1 MGEVR
6 SLQSV
11 IDRLAPIRRDK
22 KVVFTNGCFDLL
34 HVGHVR
40 YLKSAKELGDF
51 LVVGINS
58 DASVR
63 ALKGDERPL
72 QNEEDRAEILAS
84 LECIDF
90 VILFSDPTPVELIKA
105 IQPDVLVKGGD
116 WAIDKIVGA
125 DIVRTAGGQVTT
137 IPFVNGRSTTR
148 LVEKIRQL

>member
-84 LECIDF
+84 LECIDS